1 LGNKKATVW
10 HSRLIAGAQ
19 GVAFSCEIV
28 RLDEAESA
36 SGPQNAAHYSDFL
49 QGIKKR

>member
-1 LGNKKATVW
+1 LKQ
-10 HSRLIAGAQ
+10 GAL
-19 GVAFSCEIV
+19 GVAFSCEFV

-49 QGIKKR
+49 QGIKKGLGTKSALFAGH